1 MSDLTK
7 SVTDADGYT
16 YVEATELLAELCLV
30 APCSPLLSFPD
41 YPSMWKDVVIDGKH
55 VVIQL
60 WKGSCQHFM
69 MLPGQPG
76 GVGGEVGV
84 YHRILGKSARSPIPE
99 RLQGSPRAT
108 WALRLPEGTAHA
120 ASGPHPQVTAARVAL
135 AGGRS
140 PDPALAASG
149 GADAQG
155 TTTGHALDLWW
166 PYPEL
171 NEQLEFELT
180 NPKTGKTFFKVGP
193 RKGTGKYWL
202 SHLMEFAS
210 YDKYKKSHPTP
221 DKASDYRMTAR
232 VGSLRIDF

>member
-41 YPSMWKDVVIDGKH
+41 YPSTWKEVVIDGKQ

-60 WKGSCQHFM
+60 WKGTCQHFM

-84 YHRILGKSARSPIPE
+84 YHRIPGKLAQTPIPE

-108 WALRLPEGTAHA
+108 WALHLPEGAPRPVLIGA
-120 ASGPHPQVTAARVAL
+120 RGPAPVPATPGGAAAR
-135 AGGRS
+135 
-140 PDPALAASG
+140 
-149 GADAQG
+149 G
-155 TTTGHALDLWW
+155 TTDNALDLWW

-202 SHLMEFAS
+202 SHLMEFPS
-210 YDKYKKSHPTP
+210 YSEYKKKHPTP
-221 DKASDYRMTAR
+221 DKTADYRMTAR
-232 VGSLRIDF
+232 VGSYRIDF